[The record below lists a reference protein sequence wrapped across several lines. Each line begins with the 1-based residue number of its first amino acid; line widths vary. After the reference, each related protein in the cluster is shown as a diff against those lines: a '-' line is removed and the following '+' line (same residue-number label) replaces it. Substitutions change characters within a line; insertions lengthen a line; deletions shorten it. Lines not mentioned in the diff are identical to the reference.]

1 MPRLLV
7 ALFPAALALQA
18 PSPHRAPRTARGA
31 FSITQAAD
39 SLKLDDASR
48 TAADAAAK
56 ASADFTAA
64 SSKLGAQTS
73 DAVAASSKA
82 TFEAAQSALKVV
94 DADAVKKSLQAA
106 DGAADATAQALKK
119 SAEALASVKVDT
131 SAFDAAARRAAEA
144 ADAAAQA
151 GAKGGAALQKID
163 TAQVGKNFADASTR
177 LSSSVN
183 AKTLIP
189 SLNDGMAQLGK
200 NLRVDVDT
208 EAVGDAVALNAFKA
222 LDVVVD
228 GGLVLQKK
236 MGEVDASGLD
246 KAVKKASATVDKKL
260 SSLDLD
266 AVAKQAQAQ
275 AASAAKQVD
284 TDALKKL
291 SRTVDKK
298 LSGASSFDASAPL
311 RNLKESLGG
320 APAAKTYGFKTGAA
334 AKGAA
339 GAKATGLA
347 AAAQRAAD
355 SASAAAKDAASSQP
369 SFEFEAPDFSD
380 AIEAYHAAFPT
391 VADEALDLAA
401 LVLVPLVLIAGGTA
415 RDGGKAPTS
424 DATQAAAEAERLR
437 KADAGK
443 SDAASEAERK
453 RAAEAKAR
461 DEQRAAEQ
469 RDRDWTADAAKREA
483 ERREAAR
490 ASEQRDAKRDA
501 ESRARDEQRAA
512 DTKTRDEQK
521 RADERLREDK
531 RLADQK
537 KRDEQTA
544 AEEKRRSEQERRWRD
559 DNAAASKRE
568 ADRAAAARREADERA
583 RRATRPAAAPG
594 PYNAAHYMKF
604 CIKHDKFYATQEDYD
619 AHFARWKERA
629 KYVEEYNRGEA
640 AGGTRLVLNAQADLS
655 DEEVAALAE
664 A

>member
-1 MPRLLV
+1 MSRLL
-7 ALFPAALALQA
+7 ALVLPLALALQA

-31 FSITQAAD
+31 FSITQASD

-94 DADAVKKSLQAA
+94 DGDAVKKSLQAA

-119 SAEALASVKVDT
+119 SAEALSSVKVDT

-151 GAKGGAALQKID
+151 GAKGGAALQKLD
-163 TAQVGKNFADASTR
+163 TAQVGKGFADASTR

-236 MGEVDASGLD
+236 LGEVDASGFD

-275 AASAAKQVD
+275 ATSAAKMVD

-291 SRTVDKK
+291 SRTVDEK
-298 LSGASSFDASAPL
+298 LSGAPSFDALAPL

-320 APAAKTYGFKTGAA
+320 APAAKTYGFKT
-334 AKGAA
+334 GAA

-380 AIEAYHAAFPT
+380 AIQAYHAAFPT

-437 KADAGK
+437 LADANK

-469 RDRDWTADAAKREA
+469 RDRDRTADAAKREA
-483 ERREAAR
+483 ERRDAAR
-490 ASEQRDAKRDA
+490 ASEQRDPKRDA

-512 DTKTRDEQK
+512 DTKARDEQK

-537 KRDEQTA
+537 ERDEQTA

-594 PYNAAHYMKF
+594 PYDAAQFMKF